1 MYDIVIYEMP
11 FYEMS
16 FYEMSFYEMYQRPA
30 IAKMLEAIACCKD
43 VSNNCLLQRC

>member
-11 FYEMS
+11 

-43 VSNNCLLQRC
+43 VRNNCLLQRC